1 LLEDKEEFSKVLIFV
16 GSKADA
22 DRLYETLNFE
32 DESSVIHAGKEQNH
46 RTKSIEKFANGTS
59 RILIAT
65 DVVSR
70 GIDIEKISTVISF
83 DTPFYPE
90 NYIHRIGRTGRA
102 EQKGRSILL
111 CSEKEIALRDAIES
125 LMKYSIPVNEF
136 PEEVE
141 ITSRLTPEE
150 EYKPTNEPEL
160 SEKNTSIKVGAS
172 FHEKKAKN
180 KKVNAERKSYNKILK
195 EKFKKPLRR
204 GDKIQNMKK
213 KNKKR

>member
-1 LLEDKEEFSKVLIFV
+1 MS
-16 GSKADA
+16 
-22 DRLYETLNFE
+22 
-32 DESSVIHAGKEQNH
+32 Q
-46 RTKSIEKFANGTS
+46 
-59 RILIAT
+59 
-65 DVVSR
+65 
-70 GIDIEKISTVISF
+70 
-83 DTPFYPE
+83 
-90 NYIHRIGRTGRA
+90 
-102 EQKGRSILL
+102 
-111 CSEKEIALRDAIES
+111 
-125 LMKYSIPVNEF
+125 
-136 PEEVE
+136 
-141 ITSRLTPEE
+141 PEE